1 LDDADAVVFAGT
13 SFSVQVTREALRRCR
28 DRRVPI
34 YNFNVDEPEK
44 TVALANAA
52 RLRRATALQTCD
64 ESFPQL
70 EKAVRSKLRAR
81 GLEKPPSLPPPP
93 PPGFLLDDASESS
106 SEAPSSTDD
115 RIILTHY
122 AVPDGFRAVKD
133 SELGRPPALLGQSAV
148 ERGDLYLII
157 CCDDGDW
164 MMGAVSAF

>member
-1 LDDADAVVFAGT
+1 M
-13 SFSVQVTREALRRCR
+13 
-28 DRRVPI
+28 PI